1 MIFLLPKNIS
11 DKGSLAM
18 SIPKPVMRALHIQ
31 SIKKN
36 LAVAA
41 ILATAASTTMYFL
54 VNKPRKEAY
63 ANFYA
68 TYDAEKDYERMKVR
82 PGLLLVQCCGMFPV
96 A

>member
-1 MIFLLPKNIS
+1 MLVFAELTFKYRSPKNIS
-11 DKGSLAM
+11 DKGSVAM

-41 ILATAASTTMYFL
+41 ILATGASTAMYFL

-82 PGLLLVQCCGMFPV
+82 PVLLL
-96 A
+96 